1 MKTTPT
7 PSGLLA
13 VFSLDLLPH
22 GLPHLPQFPQQET
35 LSLRQLSDH

>member
-13 VFSLDLLPH
+13 VFSLDLLPL
-22 GLPHLPQFPQQET
+22 GLPHLPQFLQPET
-35 LSLRQLSDH
+35 LSLLLLSDH